1 MATCSNVVQAATDDA
16 AASLWRRKHM
26 PGWGHFAAA
35 QCSTQRRLNRWSRH
49 SLVWWC
55 VWTSCVL
62 IVGDPRWNRWKIH
75 QKSGGQNLFK
85 KVSFWCDVPVI
96 CKHFFSCADA
106 RENGGWLCGLLTWW
120 PLIALF
126 IHVPICSHKYSNMFS
141 TNISPASLNKTTH
154 LGTCGKLFVIYF
166 EIGIVTEFCP
176 PDGYFFL
183 PSNAMETSCNTSLL
197 FQPNRWKMLRHICH
211 LKGWTKHVMLRK
223 TFHLMRWNVCRILS
237 I

>member
-1 MATCSNVVQAATDDA
+1 MAVETYSRRCPFGVM
-16 AASLWRRKHM
+16 SLS
-26 PGWGHFAAA
+26 FVN
-35 QCSTQRRLNRWSRH
+35 T
-49 SLVWWC
+49 SLV
-55 VWTSCVL
+55 VL
-62 IVGDPRWNRWKIH
+62 MHVRMVVDWPTH
-75 QKSGGQNLFK
+75 L
-85 KVSFWCDVPVI
+85 V
-96 CKHFFSCADA
+96 
-106 RENGGWLCGLLTWW
+106 

-126 IHVPICSHKYSNMFS
+126 IHVPICSHKYSNIFS

-154 LGTCGKLFVIYF
+154 LGTWGKLFVIYF
-166 EIGIVTEFCP
+166 EIGIVTEFFP

-183 PSNAMETSCNTSLL
+183 PSNGMETSCNTSLL